1 MDKCNY
7 INHHTFKL
15 NTIEKATYD
24 YFKYQYTPCICIKC
38 GHSNKV
44 IYVIKNTQSKT
55 MKRISNVT
63 GIIKANPHGYKM
75 NGYTAS
81 SRYYCKRCELFF

>member
-1 MDKCNY
+1 MGIMQVVDITVKDVNY
-7 INHHTFKL
+7 F
-15 NTIEKATYD
+15 
-24 YFKYQYTPCICIKC
+24 F
-38 GHSNKV
+38 KV
-44 IYVIKNTQSKT
+44 IYVIKATQSKT

-75 NGYTAS
+75 NGYNAS

>member
-1 MDKCNY
+1 MDKCQY

-15 NTIEKATYD
+15 NASEKGTYD
-24 YFKYQYTPCICIKC
+24 YFKYHYTPCVCGKC
-38 GHSNKV
+38 GQTDKV
-44 IYVIKNTQSKT
+44 VYVIKNTQSKT
-55 MKRISNVT
+55 MKHVSNVT

-75 NGYTAS
+75 NGYSAN